1 MASSRS
7 TLAGSRES
15 CLARVLLVVYGRW
28 QSVCTISLRQAMKP
42 VQFARIA
49 RLGRELG
56 MIMVKGRADVVEA
69 KGLTGFAVVVCA

>member
-1 MASSRS
+1 
-7 TLAGSRES
+7 
-15 CLARVLLVVYGRW
+15 
-28 QSVCTISLRQAMKP
+28 MKP